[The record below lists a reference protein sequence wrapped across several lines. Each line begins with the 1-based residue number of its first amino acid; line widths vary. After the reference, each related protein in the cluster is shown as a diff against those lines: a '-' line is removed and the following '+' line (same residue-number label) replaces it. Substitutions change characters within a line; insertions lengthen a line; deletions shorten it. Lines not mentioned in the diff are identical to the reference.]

1 MNVVLLSSVPNT
13 FEEAKLALS
22 KLRKEPDNDIKLKIY
37 ALFKQATEGNC
48 TKQRPGRLDF
58 INFAKWQAWSDLGKM
73 TTKVASESYI
83 KLIKQLL
90 ESESPSSAASDHAP
104 TSEIDRQVDDTGVM
118 RLTLNRPSKKNAITW
133 TVSSGQKFH
142 STISDCVWRRNSCFE
157 KKTLGAGDFFC
168 SGNDLSN
175 FAAATKPG
183 ADMQKLADTGKQVM
197 QKFVASFIDFPKPL
211 VGLINGPAV
220 GIAVTT
226 LPLYDCVLA
235 SDTATFH
242 VPLTALGMTPEG
254 CASYTFPR
262 TMGTMRVSLC
272 QLANFSCRV
281 KGWQRVEIHFSN
293 ILFSP
298 KDEE

>member
-1 MNVVLLSSVPNT
+1 MFFYVLKKSFPPSWCRFRLLSSVPNT

-133 TVSSGQKFH
+133 TMYEDWMSMLNKAAEDANVKMVVITGEPGNSH
-142 STISDCVWRRNSCFE
+142 SYGI
-157 KKTLGAGDFFC
+157 L
-168 SGNDLSN
+168 
-175 FAAATKPG
+175 
-183 ADMQKLADTGKQVM
+183 QH
-197 QKFVASFIDFPKPL
+197 
-211 VGLINGPAV
+211 LI
-220 GIAVTT
+220 
-226 LPLYDCVLA
+226 
-235 SDTATFH
+235 
-242 VPLTALGMTPEG
+242 
-254 CASYTFPR
+254 
-262 TMGTMRVSLC
+262 
-272 QLANFSCRV
+272 
-281 KGWQRVEIHFSN
+281 
-293 ILFSP
+293 
-298 KDEE
+298 